1 MSIART
7 RLGRLF
13 WVFFEKF
20 GLVGLSIISFFIFA
34 NNLTPVELGLGIL
47 LLSAVEFSS
56 MFLIAIVDSSIIRL
70 KHITIENDGT
80 AFWLLLIFSFVLA
93 TLIYGA
99 YFLYF
104 EETAILIAGLVAVL
118 LLPLQAMSRI
128 HIIHL
133 RRKKAFKQLANRTI
147 FGKLAGMIL
156 GIYLA
161 VNGYG
166 EMALVV
172 QATAMAAISTLLLFI
187 SERRRF
193 PFVIDFKWALEQLK
207 IGLPASFKVLNTNLY
222 SKGTVFILEGTLGTQ
237 AVGFYNFAHRLVEL
251 PRSAILTALM
261 SYAHPVFSGKKHN
274 GDNLD
279 DFFLTSTKISM
290 MVVMPMFVGMGLL
303 AEPLIEFLFKDKWL
317 PSVPILMGISI
328 LVSLNLIFLFLPSL
342 LLASEKN
349 KLGLKGQI
357 LSTIIAL
364 LALVPLL
371 NYFGLIGAVY
381 ALAIHTMIIM
391 PSNFYAMSKVTS
403 DTKMKFFKI
412 LFKAVLSCSVMSAA
426 VTFSNHLL
434 ELSGIVNL
442 IALTAIGALSYAG
455 SYITLNRNLIS
466 EIKIFMSK

>member
-1 MSIART
+1 MSVART

-20 GLVGLSIISFFIFA
+20 SLVSLSIISFFIFA
-34 NNLTPVELGLGIL
+34 NYLSPVELGLGIL

-80 AFWLLLIFSFVLA
+80 AFWLLVIFSFILA

-104 EETAILIAGLVAVL
+104 EETTILLAGFVAVL

-147 FGKLAGMIL
+147 FGKLAGMVT

-161 VNGYG
+161 VTGFG

-172 QATAMAAISTLLLFI
+172 QATVMAASSTLLLFI
-187 SERRRF
+187 AERRQF
-193 PFVIDFKWALEQLK
+193 PFIIDYKWALEQLK

-251 PRSAILTALM
+251 PRSAILTAIM
-261 SYAHPVFSGKKHN
+261 SYAHPVFSGKKHR
-274 GDNLD
+274 GDNLNN
-279 DFFLTSTKISM
+279 FFLTSTKISM
-290 MVVMPMFVGMGLL
+290 MVIMPMFVGLGLL
-303 AEPLIEFLFKDKWL
+303 SEPLIELLFKDKWL
-317 PSVPILMGISI
+317 PAVPILTGISL
-328 LVSLNLIFLFLPSL
+328 LVSLNLMFLFLPSL
-342 LLASEKN
+342 LLANERN

-364 LALVPLL
+364 VALIPLL

-381 ALAIHTMIIM
+381 ALAIHTMMIM
-391 PSNFYAMSKVTS
+391 PVNFYAMSKVTS
-403 DTKMKFFKI
+403 NTKMTFFAI
-412 LFKAVLSCSVMSAA
+412 LFKTAISCSVMATA
-426 VTFSNHLL
+426 IVFTKYWL
-434 ELSGIVNL
+434 ELSGIINL
-442 IALTAIGALSYAG
+442 LALTTIAVITYLG
-455 SYITLNRNLIS
+455 SYIALHRNVVS
-466 EIKIFMSK
+466 EIKSFISK